1 MYRAAIFAA
10 CVAVASAFAPTL
22 PATGRTQ
29 GANAVS
35 GELNFCSC
43 IVCSRVV
50 LGPFTFAFAIID
62 FLCSGHPLL
71 RVSEVI

>member
-22 PATGRTQ
+22 PATGRAQ

-35 GELNFCSC
+35 GELILPLYRMFARCC
-43 IVCSRVV
+43 E
-50 LGPFTFAFAIID
+50 PF
-62 FLCSGHPLL
+62 HL
-71 RVSEVI
+71 RNN